1 MKKARIFLSAIAV
14 LGVVGGA
21 LAYKAKTTFTLTTI
35 YTDCVNGT
43 LAGNSEQLKTYTS
56 NAGTEFKVAT
66 TTSTL
71 GASCVDIFTSAS
83 KD

>member
-1 MKKARIFLSAIAV
+1 MKKARIFLSTIAV

-35 YTDCVNGT
+35 YTDCAVGT
-43 LAGNSEQLKTYTS
+43 LVDNSQVLKTYTS
-56 NAGTEFKVAT
+56 VIGTHFTVGT

-71 GASCVDIFTSAS
+71 GALCTVIFTG
-83 KD
+83 KTRD